1 MNAPSVPPLPAPS
14 DMASTSTDAL
24 AQALRAAAAGPGIS
38 PALHALLLRAGDA
51 LDGAQAAIEAGNLRY
66 RALFDAVP
74 DPVSVLARDGTVLDL
89 NKAGMRA
96 YKRPREDIIGQPIEV
111 LNPDLPR
118 DHLVP
123 VLETLD
129 RGETYV
135 IEVTN
140 MRADGTRFPVEVHSA
155 NLLYDGQDAM
165 VAVARDLS
173 ARHDAEVRYNSLI
186 EGIDKA
192 ITLQDRQG
200 RVHYMNAAASR
211 IYGIGGDES
220 IHVEPDWND
229 WLVVDEDGRF
239 LPFEAHPASRAL
251 ATGQAVSSQVLGLF
265 RRSTQRLLWLSVTAV
280 PQFAPGADQA
290 DMVLTLSSDITELQR
305 DKALFDRVQELAQI
319 EATLPAEGRA
329 VGEVVPVQLR
339 ARVTEIGTLE
349 LLAQA
354 SGGAAGGAQWK
365 VEFDVRGDSAAG

>member
-1 MNAPSVPPLPAPS
+1 MSGPPTTDPA
-14 DMASTSTDAL
+14 ATDARPL
-24 AQALRAAAAGPGIS
+24 AEALIVAAADAGLAPDMQD
-38 PALHALLLRAGDA
+38 LLLRASEA
-51 LDGAQAAIEAGNLRY
+51 LAGAQAAIEAGNLRY

-96 YKRPREDIIGQPIEV
+96 YKRPREDIIGRPIEV

-123 VLETLD
+123 VLESLD

-155 NLLYDGQDAM
+155 NLVYEGRDAI

-173 ARHDAEVRYNSLI
+173 ARHDAEVRYTSLI

-192 ITLQDRQG
+192 ITVQDRQG

-211 IYGIGGDES
+211 IYGVGGEDSLHREL
-220 IHVEPDWND
+220 DWSD
-229 WLVVDEDGRF
+229 WLVVDEDGRL
-239 LPFEAHPASRAL
+239 LPFEAHPSSRAL
-251 ATGQAVSSQVLGLF
+251 ATGLAVSSQVIGLF

-290 DMVLTLSSDITELQR
+290 EMVLSLSSDITELQR

-319 EATLPAEGRA
+319 GGWQWDR
-329 VGEVVPVQLR
+329 
-339 ARVTEIGTLE
+339 
-349 LLAQA
+349 A
-354 SGGAAGGAQWK
+354 SGALYLT
-365 VEFDVRGDSAAG
+365 R

>member
-1 MNAPSVPPLPAPS
+1 MNAPSVPPLPAAP
-14 DMASTSTDAL
+14 DPASTDAQAL
-24 AQALRAAAAGPGIS
+24 AQALRDAAAKSGLS
-38 PALHALLLRAGDA
+38 PALQALLLQAGDA
-51 LDGAQAAIEAGNLRY
+51 LAGAQVAIEAGNLRY

-96 YKRPREDIIGQPIEV
+96 YNRPRQDIIGKPIEV

-155 NLLYDGQDAM
+155 NLVYDGENAM

-173 ARHDAEVRYNSLI
+173 ARHDAEVRYHTLI

-211 IYGIGGDES
+211 HCERTWES
-220 IHVEPDWND
+220 D
-229 WLVVDEDGRF
+229 
-239 LPFEAHPASRAL
+239 
-251 ATGQAVSSQVLGLF
+251 
-265 RRSTQRLLWLSVTAV
+265 
-280 PQFAPGADQA
+280 
-290 DMVLTLSSDITELQR
+290 
-305 DKALFDRVQELAQI
+305 
-319 EATLPAEGRA
+319 
-329 VGEVVPVQLR
+329 
-339 ARVTEIGTLE
+339 
-349 LLAQA
+349 
-354 SGGAAGGAQWK
+354 
-365 VEFDVRGDSAAG
+365 